1 MLQSINSPYYFFL
14 LLFVCVCVMFLNHE
28 IHLSDKSIWM
38 TQLQTPYSINL
49 IEIKFES
56 IREFNQVNSNEI
68 HFGLIKIPK
77 CNTHVVSSLIDIG
90 RNGMVVV
97 AVV

>member
-14 LLFVCVCVMFLNHE
+14 LLFVCVCYVSKSWNTSQWQINLNVP
-28 IHLSDKSIWM
+28 
-38 TQLQTPYSINL
+38 TPKSINL

-97 AVV
+97 DVV